1 MSSSGS
7 WTESSGSSSGTGG
20 GAGGGNGSGGD
31 GVDGKGGKDG
41 RDGKARL
48 SAVARAMQVGE
59 PDDADVAWRAL
70 QARMRDARRA
80 RTRRRVWLAIPTF
93 TLAAAGALIVAASL
107 RVEPDRAAEQAIEVG
122 RPFESAD
129 AEVALSLPDGIQ
141 VDLDRRSRVRLE
153 SVAPEEIRVAL
164 SKGSARFDVEPHRPR
179 RVVINADDVE
189 VRVIGTR
196 FRVTRIDAATA
207 EDEARVEVAVER
219 GIVEVRDRQHAGE
232 PRRLRAGER
241 FSMPAISTGGE
252 AGGEVSGGRPA
263 GDEDGE
269 VVSAGGGAAAPMNE
283 PVRLAGATRIS
294 KPTEISGSVATA
306 RRAAAASPRTL
317 LERAQMAWRAGR
329 MEEAAMDY
337 AEVLDR
343 HPADPR
349 AALAAFELGRIQMDH
364 LADLTAA
371 TASFE
376 RALHLAP
383 RASFQE
389 DTLARLAQAN
399 DRLGRLADCRRL
411 RQRYLREYPNG
422 LHVARVLELCP

>member
-1 MSSSGS
+1 
-7 WTESSGSSSGTGG
+7 
-20 GAGGGNGSGGD
+20 
-31 GVDGKGGKDG
+31 
-41 RDGKARL
+41 
-48 SAVARAMQVGE
+48 MQVGE
-59 PDDADVAWRAL
+59 PDDAEADVAWRAL

-107 RVEPDRAAEQAIEVG
+107 RVGSNHPVEQAIEVG

-129 AEVALSLPDGIQ
+129 AEVALALPEGIQ

-196 FRVTRIDAATA
+196 FRVTRIEAATA

-219 GIVEVRDRQHAGE
+219 GVVEVRDRQHAGE

-252 AGGEVSGGRPA
+252 VAGSRPD
-263 GDEDGE
+263 GDEDGD
-269 VVSAGGGAAAPMNE
+269 AAVAPMNE
-283 PVRLAGATRIS
+283 PALTPVVRLASTTRIS
-294 KPTEISGSVATA
+294 SPTEISGSLATA
-306 RRAAAASPRTL
+306 RRAGAASPRAL

-329 MEEAAMDY
+329 MNEAAADY

-399 DRLGRLADCRRL
+399 DRLGRQADCRRV
-411 RQRYLREYPNG
+411 RQRYMREYPNG
-422 LHVARVLELCP
+422 LHVARVSDLCP